1 MVQLMSKP
9 QLVSNVAI
17 LGHLHHG
24 KTLLSD
30 MLINATLSCQPKH
43 MSKPA
48 RYTDCRVDEK
58 DREISI
64 KATPFQILLEDSRDK
79 NYVFN
84 FIDTPGHPNFSDE
97 LSASLRLADAAL
109 VVVDVVEGMTFY
121 LEKQIQMCMKL
132 HKPMVLIL
140 NKIDRL
146 VLELKLPP
154 NDAYHK
160 IRHTI
165 DEFNLAV

>member
-1 MVQLMSKP
+1 MHVVELKEIPSTKYETDYMVQLMSKP

-64 KATPFQILLEDSRDK
+64 KATPF
-79 NYVFN
+79 
-84 FIDTPGHPNFSDE
+84 
-97 LSASLRLADAAL
+97 
-109 VVVDVVEGMTFY
+109 
-121 LEKQIQMCMKL
+121 
-132 HKPMVLIL
+132 
-140 NKIDRL
+140 
-146 VLELKLPP
+146 
-154 NDAYHK
+154 
-160 IRHTI
+160 
-165 DEFNLAV
+165 

>member
-1 MVQLMSKP
+1 M
-9 QLVSNVAI
+9 
-17 LGHLHHG
+17 
-24 KTLLSD
+24 
-30 MLINATLSCQPKH
+30 
-43 MSKPA
+43 
-48 RYTDCRVDEK
+48 
-58 DREISI
+58 
-64 KATPFQILLEDSRDK
+64 LEDSRDK